1 MLRVSA
7 VDRCPRRQL
16 FHRQIGPRD
25 WALAPQKVFDFLG
38 VLLQHS
44 EIQVVK
50 IEELADFVGE
60 SCSQLLRFAARGDR
74 LADAHN
80 GFTTQKRGGARPL
93 IHPNYQIH
101 DDSLPLGVATGCTKR
116 ADSSGS
122 AYSRSS

>member
-7 VDRCPRRQL
+7 VDRGPRRQL
-16 FHRQIGPRD
+16 FHRQVRRRD
-25 WALAPQKVFDFLG
+25 WALAPQKIFDFLG

-80 GFTTQKRGGARPL
+80 GL
-93 IHPNYQIH
+93 ITAGIAFGPKYWGCIPSP
-101 DDSLPLGVATGCTKR
+101 SLPKNPRRPA
-116 ADSSGS
+116 
-122 AYSRSS
+122 

>member
-60 SCSQLLRFAARGDR
+60 SCSQLPRFAARGDR

-80 GFTTQKRGGARPL
+80 GLITAGGALSR
-93 IHPNYQIH
+93 
-101 DDSLPLGVATGCTKR
+101 DDRGCNISLSHTNNAAGGTFIQLE
-116 ADSSGS
+116 
-122 AYSRSS
+122 Y

>member
-16 FHRQIGPRD
+16 FHRQVGPRD

-80 GFTTQKRGGARPL
+80 GLITAGVALSRDDRVCTHSLTIQKLAAGRSL
-93 IHPNYQIH
+93 IRPNY
-101 DDSLPLGVATGCTKR
+101 PNR
-116 ADSSGS
+116 
-122 AYSRSS
+122 